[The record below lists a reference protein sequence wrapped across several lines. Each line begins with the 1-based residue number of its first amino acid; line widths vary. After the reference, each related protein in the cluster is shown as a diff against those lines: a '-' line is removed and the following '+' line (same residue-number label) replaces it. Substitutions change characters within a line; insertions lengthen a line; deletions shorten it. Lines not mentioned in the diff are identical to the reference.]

1 MNIVNFTPVTA
12 LTGGLLIGLSVA
24 LFFILNGRMIGISGI
39 ASNFLISKDN
49 RIDNFLFLVGLIL
62 GPFIYNL
69 ISGKEINISISNS
82 LILLITAGAM
92 VGFGTRLSSG
102 CTSGHGISG
111 IASNFLVSKNN
122 RIENF
127 LFLVGLILGPLIY
140 NLILGK
146 EINISISNS
155 LILLIV
161 GGTLVGF
168 GTRLSSGCT
177 SGHGISGISRFSLR
191 SIIATITFMIVGILT
206 VLITGI
212 L

>member
-1 MNIVNFTPVTA
+1 MNIVNFTPITA

-39 ASNFLISKDN
+39 ASNFLVSKNN
-49 RIDNFLFLVGLIL
+49 RIDNFLFLIGLIL
-62 GPFIYNL
+62 GPLIYNL
-69 ISGKEINISISNS
+69 ISGKEINISISS
-82 LILLITAGAM
+82 SVILLI
-92 VGFGTRLSSG
+92 
-102 CTSGHGISG
+102 I
-111 IASNFLVSKNN
+111 
-122 RIENF
+122 
-127 LFLVGLILGPLIY
+127 
-140 NLILGK
+140 
-146 EINISISNS
+146 
-155 LILLIV
+155 

-168 GTRLSSGCT
+168 GTRLSGGCT

>member
-1 MNIVNFTPVTA
+1 MNIVNFTPVSA

-39 ASNFLISKDN
+39 ASNFLISK
-49 RIDNFLFLVGLIL
+49 
-62 GPFIYNL
+62 
-69 ISGKEINISISNS
+69 
-82 LILLITAGAM
+82 
-92 VGFGTRLSSG
+92 
-102 CTSGHGISG
+102 
-111 IASNFLVSKNN
+111 NN

-127 LFLVGLILGPLIY
+127 LFLVGLIFGPLIY
-140 NLILGK
+140 SLISGQ
-146 EINISISNS
+146 EVNISISSS

-161 GGTLVGF
+161 AGALVGF

-191 SIIATITFMIVGILT
+191 SIIATITFMLVGILT
-206 VLITGI
+206 VLIKGI